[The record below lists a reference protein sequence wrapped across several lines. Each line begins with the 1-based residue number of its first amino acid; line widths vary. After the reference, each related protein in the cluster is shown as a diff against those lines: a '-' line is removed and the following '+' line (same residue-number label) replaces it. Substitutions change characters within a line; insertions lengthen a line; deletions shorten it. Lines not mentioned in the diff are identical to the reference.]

1 MRACM
6 QTTHTHKHTLS
17 LTHTAPGLKKMKI
30 FQESGEVSVYATV
43 SVASIPYMSE
53 HGSRTGQW
61 GRDTNPDGVLD
72 ITAWNEAQAGMM
84 NFS

>member
-1 MRACM
+1 M
-6 QTTHTHKHTLS
+6 QTTHTHTYTLS
-17 LTHTAPGLKKMKI
+17 HTHTHTAPGLKKMKI
-30 FQESGEVSVYATV
+30 FQESGEVSVYAAV

>member
-1 MRACM
+1 M
-6 QTTHTHKHTLS
+6 
-17 LTHTAPGLKKMKI
+17 
-30 FQESGEVSVYATV
+30 SVYAAV